1 MALAP
6 YWLQN
11 ALFSVCYIARRFWFC
26 FVHCFK
32 RGRYRSFCS
41 CIACVISLSSLKL
54 FSVSFVCFLFSFPFV
69 LKRPF
74 LGSYKN

>member
-26 FVHCFK
+26 FVRRFK
-32 RGRYRSFCS
+32 RGRYRS
-41 CIACVISLSSLKL
+41 L
-54 FSVSFVCFLFSFPFV
+54 FLF
-69 LKRPF
+69 L
-74 LGSYKN
+74 